1 MKNHKKSIWRTL
13 WDSRIKTL
21 IALSFITSLVS
32 LIGAL
37 TGFILWL
44 TWDGFDESV
53 SGMGFDEPATGIGV
67 LFSAFIA
74 LIFLIHSLNA
84 FFVGFD
90 LIRNNDRKKSVW
102 QTLYTADLSAFCFFS
117 VIIAVM
123 MALSII
129 FSFYGYVNNEAVLQP
144 TEPEVA
150 IVSVFFS
157 IFLLYLTLLLHSLN
171 SLFIG
176 FYELHRKKIHSTSK
190 SKK

>member
-32 LIGAL
+32 IIGAAS
-37 TGFILWL
+37 GFILWL
-44 TWDGFDESV
+44 TWDGLDESL
-53 SGMGFDEPATGIGV
+53 SGMGLDEPTTGIGV
-67 LFSAFIA
+67 LLSASFG
-74 LIFLIHSLNA
+74 LIFLIYSLNA
-84 FFVGFD
+84 FFAGFD
-90 LIRNNDRKKSVW
+90 LIRNNYRKKSVW

-117 VIIAVM
+117 VIIAVI

-129 FSFYGYVNNEAVLQP
+129 FSFYGYVNNEAVIQS
-144 TEPEVA
+144 TDPEVVTA
-150 IVSVFFS
+150 SAFFS
-157 IFLLYLTLLLHSLN
+157 IFLFYLMLLLHSLN

-176 FYELHRKKIHSTSK
+176 FYELHRKKVPNTSK